1 MQKVKTVAFWG
12 RVCYNN
18 FIILPPETCGKEI
31 FKRYGMQS
39 KKLNYKHTIFA
50 CYTGYISQAIIVCYI
65 PLLYV
70 TFQAEFGFS
79 SLSKITL
86 LTTICFLA
94 QLITDLLSSKF
105 VDKIGYRTCA
115 IAGEALCAVGL
126 CCLAFLPELL
136 SPMPGLI
143 VSACLYAVGAGL
155 LEVIVSPI
163 VEACPTKRK
172 EAAMGFLHSVFCWG
186 SVFVV
191 LVSTLL
197 FSTIGI
203 AHWRLIACLWAIIP
217 AAGAMLFFFVPFYSL
232 PQAEDEQP
240 SGFRS
245 LAKNGVFWVLC
256 LLMVCAG
263 ATEQAISQWA
273 STFAEK
279 GLGISKSLGDL
290 AGPMAFAVCMGLCR
304 VFYAKFLHKIS
315 LEKFLVI
322 GAIGCV
328 GAYLLVT
335 LPPVPVINL
344 LGCAVCGLFV
354 GILWPG
360 TYSVAA
366 KKLPYGGAAM
376 FALLAL
382 AGDLGCL
389 AGPTTVGFISGIFDD
404 NLKVGLTVAVI
415 FPVLAVL
422 GMFLLSKHKDK
433 GPEMLNPNEQK

>member
-1 MQKVKTVAFWG
+1 M
-12 RVCYNN
+12 
-18 FIILPPETCGKEI
+18 PPKTCGKEI

-105 VDKIGYRTCA
+105 VDKIGYRICA

-245 LAKNGVFWVLC
+245 LAK
-256 LLMVCAG
+256 
-263 ATEQAISQWA
+263 TA
-273 STFAEK
+273 SFGCFA
-279 GLGISKSLGDL
+279 
-290 AGPMAFAVCMGLCR
+290 C
-304 VFYAKFLHKIS
+304 
-315 LEKFLVI
+315 
-322 GAIGCV
+322 
-328 GAYLLVT
+328 
-335 LPPVPVINL
+335 
-344 LGCAVCGLFV
+344 
-354 GILWPG
+354 
-360 TYSVAA
+360 
-366 KKLPYGGAAM
+366 
-376 FALLAL
+376 
-382 AGDLGCL
+382 
-389 AGPTTVGFISGIFDD
+389 
-404 NLKVGLTVAVI
+404 
-415 FPVLAVL
+415 
-422 GMFLLSKHKDK
+422 
-433 GPEMLNPNEQK
+433 